1 MAADRYVVLGL
12 AAPRA
17 EWFRDVTRWSV
28 SAALPVEL
36 VRCVSVEDLRAR
48 LASGRRWSAVLVD
61 GGITVELDTD
71 APVLVV
77 DDGRRAARPHDATVV
92 LQAPLERQ
100 ALLDALA
107 AHATSLGGTTP
118 ATDDVAVDLRDRR
131 APLAVVLGPGGTGT
145 TTCAAA
151 MAQGLAARRHDVV
164 LADLALHAEQAVL
177 HDVRDVAPGIQE
189 LVEHRGDARSLTFEI
204 ADRGYCVL
212 LGLRHARHWSTLR
225 PRTVEAAIDSLRRA
239 FGVVVADVTADLDA
253 TTADLEER
261 NALARAAVSAADVV
275 FAVGRPTTKGVHALV
290 RVLTEL
296 DRSRTVPV
304 LVGAPKHPR
313 QRAELTS
320 VLSDLA
326 HTSSAPLFLPARP
339 VDQAWRDAT
348 AMPTPLPDLL
358 AGAFEATYDRLGPA
372 LPVHDEPLLV
382 RPGSMGVA

>member
-1 MAADRYVVLGL
+1 MSADRYVVLGL

-36 VRCVSVEDLRAR
+36 VRCVSIEDLRAR
-48 LASGRRWSAVLVD
+48 LASGRRWSAVLLD
-61 GGITVELDTD
+61 GGIAVELDTD

-77 DDGRRAARPHDATVV
+77 DEGRRAVHDATVV
-92 LQAPLERQ
+92 LRAPLERQ

-107 AHATSLGGTTP
+107 AHATPIGGATP
-118 ATDDVAVDLRDRR
+118 APVSEVVDLRDRR
-131 APLAVVLGPGGTGT
+131 APLAVLLGSGGTGT

-151 MAQGLAARRHDVV
+151 MAQGLARRHDVV

-189 LVEHRGDARSLTFEI
+189 LAEHRGDARSLTFEI
-204 ADRGYCVL
+204 ADRGYHLL

-225 PRTVEAAIDSLRRA
+225 PRTVEAAIDSLRRT

-253 TTADLEER
+253 TAADLEER
-261 NALARAAVSAADVV
+261 NALARAAVAAADVV

-313 QRAELTS
+313 QRAELTA
-320 VLSDLA
+320 VLSQLA

-348 AMPTPLPDLL
+348 PMPAPLPELL
-358 AGAFEATYDRLGPA
+358 AGAFEGTYDRLGPA
-372 LPVHDEPLLV
+372 LPAHDEPTLV

>member
-1 MAADRYVVLGL
+1 MAGDRYVVLGL

-48 LASGRRWSAVLVD
+48 LASGRTWSAVLLDGAISVD
-61 GGITVELDTD
+61 LATD
-71 APVLVV
+71 VPVLVV
-77 DDGRRAARPHDATVV
+77 DDGRRAPRAAAVV
-92 LQAPLERQ
+92 LPAPLERQ

-107 AHATSLGGTTP
+107 AHAVPLGGRAAP
-118 ATDDVAVDLRDRR
+118 ADDAVVDLRDRR
-131 APLAVVLGPGGTGT
+131 APLAVLLGPGGTGT
-145 TTCAAA
+145 STCAAA

-177 HDVRDVAPGIQE
+177 HDVRDVAPGVQE
-189 LVEHRGDARSLTFEI
+189 LAEHRGDPRSLTFAI
-204 ADRGYCVL
+204 ADRGYHLL

-225 PRTVEAAIDSLRRA
+225 PRAVDASVDSLRRA

-253 TTADLEER
+253 TTNDLEER
-261 NALARAAVSAADVV
+261 NALARTAVAAADVV

-313 QRAELTS
+313 QRAELTA

-348 AMPTPLPDLL
+348 PMPAPLPELL
-358 AGAFEATYDRLGPA
+358 AGAFEATYERIGPA
-372 LPVHDEPLLV
+372 LPVHDEPVLV
-382 RPGSMGVA
+382 RPGTMGVA